1 MTFNEKTVSK
11 PQQKLAQRFIDS
23 VVDGLQLD
31 NPPNYLIMGL
41 NSDEQIAKLE
51 FQKFEK
57 NSKEIKEID
66 KEIKSIQN
74 YTNQYV
80 KVIFDLDRNP
90 KKLVCMSSELIQSN
104 FFTPRFIWAGVLDFP
119 ISSSILF
126 GRVCN
131 TQKHGGG
138 KYYFGT
144 FEKLKAKLTE
154 NIGKLEEM
162 FPELFPYEIIE
173 MNNFIDFL
181 GNFKFVNEV
190 KDLLDDMSSIVKL
203 TKNKKITTHKLVN
216 SLNQKK
222 ELIKAMKKIP
232 HFGTTQNLLLK
243 WKFVSKIDVST
254 LFIPYKEVTYFHI
267 DQFGQFPPKKEFRA
281 IITLLNELE
290 KFPKSAEDK
299 SAENKERLMK
309 LEKRRKTEQ
318 IICNFLMKNKGEAFT
333 THSLNKKCLEL
344 QQLGLEIDEIEDNLK
359 HLNILGKIELEVKEN
374 EIFYYIR

>member
-1 MTFNEKTVSK
+1 MFDEKTVSI
-11 PQQKLAQRFIDS
+11 PQKKLAQSFIDS

-51 FQKFEK
+51 FQKFEE
-57 NSKEIKEID
+57 NEKEIKKID

-74 YTNQYV
+74 FVNGYV

-90 KKLVCMSSELIQSN
+90 KKLVCKSDTMKTSKA
-104 FFTPRFIWAGVLDFP
+104 FTPRFIWAGVLDFP
-119 ISSSILF
+119 ITRGIIF

-131 TQKHGGG
+131 IQKHGGG

-144 FEKLKAKLTE
+144 FEKLESKLTE

-162 FPELFPYEIIE
+162 VPELFPYEIIE

-181 GNFKFVNEV
+181 GNFKYVTEV
-190 KDLLDDMSSIVKL
+190 KDRLRIASDKLKLKSSGL
-203 TKNKKITTHKLVN
+203 TTFLVN
-216 SLNQKK
+216 RLNHHK
-222 ELIKAMKKIP
+222 ELIKSLKKIP
-232 HFGTTQNLLLK
+232 HFGTTEYLFY
-243 WKFVSKIDVST
+243 KFVSKIDVST

-267 DQFGQFPPKKEFRA
+267 DQFGFPPKKEFRA

-299 SAENKERLMK
+299 SAEKKERFMK

-318 IICNFLMKNKGEAFT
+318 IICNFLMKNKGKAFT
-333 THSLNKKCLEL
+333 KYSLNKRCLEL
-344 QQLGLEIDEIEDNLK
+344 QQLGLEIDEIEDISK
-359 HLNILGKIELEVKEN
+359 HLNFLGKIGLDEKEY